1 MDRRRVQRKDKSSIK
16 VESSMSIRRRSLKIV
31 IILLIVIIRKNLI
44 TRMTLI
50 RVTAIRKKN
59 ILKMAR
65 KKSTILYTL
74 FTKIKMVNCIRR
86 RSGRTPEVGSLRER
100 LLMME
105 AIRRLLLRMPLLPR
119 KRIHLVSKMMNMKT
133 KLLE

>member
-105 AIRRLLLRMPLLPR
+105 VIRRLLLRMPLLPR